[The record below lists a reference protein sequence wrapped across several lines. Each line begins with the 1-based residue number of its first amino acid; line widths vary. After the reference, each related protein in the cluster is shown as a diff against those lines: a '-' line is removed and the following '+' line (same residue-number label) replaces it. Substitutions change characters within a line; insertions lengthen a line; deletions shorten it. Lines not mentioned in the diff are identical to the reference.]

1 MAKKQKGRFF
11 TREDTAGVWLM
22 YETHTGIELALAVYA
37 KGTPTAAILQ
47 AATNGAQDNDDKHQR
62 QARL

>member
-1 MAKKQKGRFF
+1 MAKQKEKGHFF

-22 YETHTGIELALAVYA
+22 YETHTGLELALAVYA

-47 AATNGAQDNDDKHQR
+47 AATDGADNGNKHQR
-62 QARL
+62 